1 MVVVLVLCVTKG
13 RMSIQG
19 TNDGFLMVQ
28 WRNGEKSVCVTGLEL
43 VPQPWPNG
51 SNAVTGIQHLLYH
64 IYYLI

>member
-1 MVVVLVLCVTKG
+1 
-13 RMSIQG
+13 MSIQG